1 MLMFDE
7 STQILSTE
15 LVVEQ
20 PSLGSVK
27 LGLRLCFGVLCVV
40 KGHHT
45 IYKQGLTDEGGVHV
59 CTHAY

>member
-1 MLMFDE
+1 MLMFDKL
-7 STQILSTE
+7 THILSTE

-27 LGLRLCFGVLCVV
+27 LGLCLCLGVLCVV

-45 IYKQGLTDEGGVHV
+45 IQNMLN
-59 CTHAY
+59 